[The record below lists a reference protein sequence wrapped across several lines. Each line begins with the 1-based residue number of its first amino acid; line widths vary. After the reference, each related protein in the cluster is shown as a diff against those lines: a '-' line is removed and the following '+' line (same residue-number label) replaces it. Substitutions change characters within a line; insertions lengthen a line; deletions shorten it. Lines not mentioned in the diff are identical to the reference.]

1 MPQRRISA
9 NLMEPI
15 MPPVSDLIAQSA
27 ARSCVVHRKIA
38 GAISRTPVIAS
49 RLPMAEGTRLFYK
62 TENFQHTGSFKL
74 RGASAKLTRVPLDRP
89 VITASSGNHGIA
101 CSRAA
106 QTTGHELI
114 VVLPETVV
122 AKKRKTIEGFGTKVV
137 IHGSDASLSERHA
150 QALAEAEGYTYISP
164 YNDAEVIAGQGTA
177 ALELLDQIE
186 GIDTVFISMGGGG
199 LISGMGSVIKE
210 FSPQTRVIGV
220 SAANS
225 CALAASIKAGKI
237 VETDHLD
244 TLADGVAGGVDEGSL
259 TLPMASAV
267 IDEIVYCNEEQIA
280 AALKVLAWE
289 ENMLVEGAAALALA
303 AYLAEPQKY
312 AGQTSAVL
320 LCGGNYEVAQLRS
333 IL

>member
-1 MPQRRISA
+1 MS
-9 NLMEPI
+9 
-15 MPPVSDLIAQSA
+15 PVSELVAQSA
-27 ARSCVVHRKIA
+27 ARSCVVHRKID
-38 GAISRTPVIAS
+38 GAIYRTPVIAS
-49 RLPMAEGTRLFYK
+49 RLPMEGDTWLLYK

-74 RGASAKLTRVPLDRP
+74 RGASAKLTTVPLDRP

-101 CSRAA
+101 CSLAA

-137 IHGSDASLSERHA
+137 IHGADASLSELHA
-150 QALAEAEGYTYISP
+150 QQLAEAEGYTYISP

-177 ALELLDQIE
+177 ALELLDQVE
-186 GIDTVFISMGGGG
+186 GVDNVFISMGGGG

-220 SAANS
+220 SATNS

-237 VETDHLD
+237 VETEHLD
-244 TLADGVAGGVDEGSL
+244 TLADGVAGGVDADS
-259 TLPMASAV
+259 LPMASEV
-267 IDEIVYCNEEQIA
+267 IDEIVHCDEEQIA
-280 AALKVLAWE
+280 AALKLLAWE

-303 AYLAEPQKY
+303 AYLGDSQKY
-312 AGQTSAVL
+312 AGQTSVVL
-320 LCGGNYEVAQLRS
+320 LCGGNYEVEQLRG
-333 IL
+333 II

>member
-1 MPQRRISA
+1 MS
-9 NLMEPI
+9 
-15 MPPVSDLIAQSA
+15 PVSDLISQSA
-27 ARSCVVHRKIA
+27 ARSCAVHRKIA
-38 GAISRTPVIAS
+38 GAIYRTPVIAS

-74 RGASAKLTRVPLDRP
+74 RGASAKLTTVPLDRP

-101 CSRAA
+101 CSLAA

-137 IHGSDASLSERHA
+137 IHGADASLSELHA
-150 QALAEAEGYTYISP
+150 QQLAEAEGYTYISP

-186 GIDTVFISMGGGG
+186 GADNVFISMGGGG

-220 SAANS
+220 SATNS

-237 VETDHLD
+237 VETEHLD
-244 TLADGVAGGVDEGSL
+244 TLADGVAGGVDADSL
-259 TLPMASAV
+259 TLPMASEV
-267 IDEIVYCNEEQIA
+267 IDEIVHCDEGQIA

-303 AYLAEPQKY
+303 AYLADPEKY
-312 AGQTSAVL
+312 AGQTSVIL
-320 LCGGNYEVAQLRS
+320 LCGGNYEVEQLRGV
-333 IL
+333 I